1 MFQLAQKVD
10 DWKPEERRL
19 FLKTIGHKK
28 WRMEHFYKIKDK
40 KRQTVNL
47 IFNPIQNQY
56 WGKRTY
62 RDYILKARKIGFST
76 LCLIDDLDETIC
88 NHNFT
93 AFIMAHKRED
103 VQKLFKIVQFAYD
116 RMPAGWKPVAEYYN
130 RNELYFK
137 EINSTIYV
145 GSEARSDVIN
155 RLHVS
160 ELAFIENVDKKM
172 AATFE
177 AVPEDGRIVLETT
190 PNGIGGYAY
199 DLWQSASGYV
209 TDEAGKC
216 EFKDHFYAWF
226 YHPEYTV
233 PLTSAEKRLVEA
245 GDYLDKEEE
254 EFREAH
260 NLNYG
265 QMKWRKQK
273 QSRLGDQFLEQYPE
287 DDISCFLGSG
297 NPYFNMKALR
307 EQLVEVEA

>member
-1 MFQLAQKVD
+1 MFQLAQNVK
-10 DWKPEERRL
+10 DWTSNERL
-19 FLKTIGHKK
+19 KFLKTIGNKK
-28 WRMEHFYKIKDK
+28 WRMEHFYKIKNK
-40 KRQTVNL
+40 ERQTVNL

-56 WGKRTY
+56 WGNRTY

-76 LCLIDDLDETIC
+76 LCLIDDLDATIC

-116 RMPAGWKPVAEYYN
+116 RMPVVWKPKAEYYN

-160 ELAFIENVDKKM
+160 ELAFIENVAKKM

-177 AVPEDGRIVLETT
+177 AVPENGRIVLETT
-190 PNGIGGYAY
+190 PNGMGGYAY
-199 DLWQSASGYV
+199 DLWQAAAGYI
-209 TDEAGKC
+209 TDEPGQC
-216 EFKDHFYAWF
+216 EFKGHFYAWF

-233 PLTSAEKRLVEA
+233 PLASAERRLVEA
-245 GDYLDKEEE
+245 GDYLNEEEE
-254 EFREAH
+254 EFRKAH
-260 NLNYG
+260 HLNYG

-273 QSRLGDQFLEQYPE
+273 QARLGDQFLEQYPE

-297 NPYFNMKALR
+297 DPYFNMKALR